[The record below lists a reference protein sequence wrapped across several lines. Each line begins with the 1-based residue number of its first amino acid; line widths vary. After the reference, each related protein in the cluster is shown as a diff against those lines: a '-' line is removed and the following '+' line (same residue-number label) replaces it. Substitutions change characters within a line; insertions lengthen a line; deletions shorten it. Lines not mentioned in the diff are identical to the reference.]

1 MRLPRAIVRWPSSA
15 KLVGADAQCVDAV
28 SVIKRLRFRPRW
40 TTLAAF
46 LRTHTA
52 ERDLVSKLPPPPIAQ
67 GTVINDRYDIRQS
80 LGKGGMGEVFLA
92 FDRSTQQ
99 TVALKVVR
107 EESRMPGDDEA
118 LRQELLHARSVSHP
132 NVCRVHDLAPSTW
145 GPILVMEQIP
155 GQTLHTHI
163 RRRKAQGGYTAD
175 EFRKIASEICAG
187 LAAIHAQ
194 GLVHGDLKPGNVMVT
209 DDKAVILDF
218 GFAQE
223 RARASARRPGAPPDG
238 GTPNYMSPERLR
250 SGGASADDDVY
261 AMALTLWEMWTCRV
275 PEPGYKPRA
284 KSMRSQIM
292 FDVPSG
298 LSIDEVKQVFR
309 GLSEDPNMRPQ
320 ARHMRFFNP
329 TQLTTSPILVPR
341 ERLDPGPPPGRGQ
354 TGTFTPG
361 AQALLVTYATN
372 APEIV
377 GQMLPL
383 DRPVLTLGRRAD
395 QDLVVPEATVSGAH
409 AVLRWQAG
417 SWLIEDQG
425 STNGSYADHN
435 YDRRTQVALMHGGEA
450 QVGELRVKLV
460 SFTVD
465 SPQHRRARQ
474 YLGRRDGLTGLLIR
488 DHLLKAIDEEGH
500 FADWAESPMQVARYE
515 LRGPN
520 RQVSERPT
528 ILEML
533 ALRRAA
539 QRIVELTEVLLI
551 NLSPVVAGRTG
562 PLTFGVS
569 MVGPSLDEARHVVEQ
584 AVAQVRGALPET
596 LDLGATIVK
605 GEFGRP
611 GRTLLD

>member
-1 MRLPRAIVRWPSSA
+1 VAPSQVA
-15 KLVGADAQCVDAV
+15 H
-28 SVIKRLRFRPRW
+28 P
-40 TTLAAF
+40 
-46 LRTHTA
+46 
-52 ERDLVSKLPPPPIAQ
+52 LVSSVRVTTKTSPPPIAQ

-118 LRQELLHARSVSHP
+118 LRQELLLARSVSHP
-132 NVCRVHDLAPSTW
+132 NVCRVHDLAPSPW

-175 EFRKIASEICAG
+175 EFRKIASEVCAG

-209 DDKAVILDF
+209 DDRAVILDF

-250 SGGASADDDVY
+250 NGGASADDDVY

-284 KSMRSQIM
+284 KAMRQQIM

-309 GLSEDPNMRPQ
+309 GINEDPTMRPQ

-329 TQLTTSPILVPR
+329 SQLTTSPIQVPR
-341 ERLDPGPPPGRGQ
+341 ERLDPGPPPGRAA
-354 TGTFTPG
+354 TGTFTPA

-377 GQMLPL
+377 SQVLPL
-383 DRPVLTLGRRAD
+383 DKPLMTIGRRSD
-395 QDLVVPEATVSGAH
+395 QDLVVPEATVSGGH
-409 AVLRWQAG
+409 ANLRWQSG
-417 SWLIEDQG
+417 SWAIEDLG
-425 STNGSYADHN
+425 STNGTYADHN
-435 YDRRTQVALMHGGEA
+435 YDRKQTVSMMHGGEG
-450 QVGELRVKLV
+450 QIGELRLKLV
-460 SFTVD
+460 SFGPD
-465 SPQHRRARQ
+465 SPHHKRARQ
-474 YLGRRDGLTGLLIR
+474 YLARRDGLTGLLVR
-488 DHLLKAIDEEGH
+488 EHLMKAIDEEGF
-500 FADWAESPMQVARYE
+500 FADWAEAPMQVARYE

-539 QRIVELTEVLLI
+539 QRVIELTEMLL
-551 NLSPVVAGRTG
+551 LSLTPVVAGRTG
-562 PLTFGVS
+562 PLKFVLS
-569 MVGPSLDEARHVVEQ
+569 MVGPTLDEARHVVEQ
-584 AVAQVRGALPET
+584 VLSQVQGMLPET
-596 LDLGATIVK
+596 LELGATIVK
-605 GEFGRP
+605 GEPGRP
-611 GRTLLD
+611 GRTLID